1 MTRTPSHIVGP
12 VDVEREIIRLCELC
26 ELVVTRIADRARKCA
41 EADAEYKRVHARAV
55 LEATGTIPERDAK
68 ATLAAAD
75 EYLRKR
81 IAEAE
86 QLAAQEAGR
95 NYRAQ
100 LDALRS
106 INANV
111 RQMAGLQG

>member
-12 VDVEREIIRLCELC
+12 VDVEREIVRLCELC
-26 ELVVTRIADRARKCA
+26 ELVVTRIADRARKAA
-41 EADAEYKRVHARAV
+41 ETDSEYKRVHARAV

-68 ATLAAAD
+68 AHIASEN
-75 EYLRKR
+75 EYLARR

-86 QLAAQEAGR
+86 LLAAQEAGR

-111 RQMAGLQG
+111 RIQAGLQG

>member
-1 MTRTPSHIVGP
+1 MSHIVTP
-12 VDVEREIIRLCELC
+12 VNVEREIVRLCELC
-26 ELVVTRIADRARKCA
+26 ELVVTQIAKRARTAA
-41 EADAEYKRVHARAV
+41 ETDAEYKRLHARAV
-55 LEATGTIPERDAK
+55 LEAEGTVAEREAR
-68 ATLAAAD
+68 AHLAAAD
-75 EYLRKR
+75 EYLARR

-86 QLAAQEAGR
+86 LLAAQEAGR